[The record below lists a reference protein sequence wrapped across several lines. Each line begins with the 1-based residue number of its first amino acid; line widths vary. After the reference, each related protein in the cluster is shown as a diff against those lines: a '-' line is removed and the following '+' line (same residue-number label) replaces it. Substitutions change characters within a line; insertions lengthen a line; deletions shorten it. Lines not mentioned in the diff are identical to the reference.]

1 MKFCAVILA
10 AGDGSRLNVNTPKP
24 LVKINNKSIIEYIV
38 DAFSKIQNIQIII
51 VVKKN
56 SPIINLL
63 GDKCR
68 FVFQK
73 SPRGTGHA
81 VKCALDYI
89 KQCDHTF
96 ISVGD
101 SPLISYKTLKKMTDN
116 HFLNDIDCSFLTA
129 NFPPSYPYASII
141 RNKNLEITKC
151 VEQQD
156 ANDKEKEVLERL
168 SSHYLIKSE
177 IIIDYIHSIKPNIN
191 TNEEYFTDIINI
203 LVKENK
209 KIEGYKVSNYKELI
223 GINTPLDL
231 KEIENIIDG

>member
-10 AGDGSRLNVNTPKP
+10 AGDGSRLKANTPKP

-38 DAFSKIQNIQIII
+38 DTFLKFENIQIIV

-56 SPIINLL
+56 SPIIDLL
-63 GDKCR
+63 GDKCE
-68 FVFQK
+68 FVFQEN
-73 SPRGTGHA
+73 PRGTGHA

-89 KQCDHTF
+89 KQYDYTF

-116 HFLNDIDCSFLTA
+116 HLLNNIDCSFLTA
-129 NFPPSYPYASII
+129 NFPQSYPYASII
-141 RNKNLEITKC
+141 RDENMKVAKC

-156 ANDKEKEVLERL
+156 ANDDEKKVLERM
-168 SSHYLIKSE
+168 SSHYLIKSKA
-177 IIIDYIHSIKPNIN
+177 ITNHIHLIKPNIN

-203 LVKENK
+203 LIEQNK
-209 KIEGYKVSNYKELI
+209 KIEGYETSNYKELI

-231 KEIENIIDG
+231 KEIENIING

>member
-10 AGDGSRLNVNTPKP
+10 AGDGSRLKVTTPKP

-38 DAFSKIQNIQIII
+38 DTFLKFQNIQIIV

-63 GDKCR
+63 GGKCK
-68 FVFQK
+68 FVFQDK
-73 SPRGTGHA
+73 PKGTGHA

-89 KQCDHTF
+89 KQYDHTF
-96 ISVGD
+96 ISVSD
-101 SPLISYKTLKKMTDN
+101 SPLISYQTLKNMTNN
-116 HFLNDIDCSFLTA
+116 HLLNNIDCSFLTSK
-129 NFPPSYPYASII
+129 FPQSYPYASII
-141 RNKNLEITKC
+141 RDKNMKITKC

-168 SSHYLIKSE
+168 SSHYLIKSKA
-177 IIIDYIHSIKPNIN
+177 IIDHIHSIKSNIN

-203 LVKENK
+203 LIRENR
-209 KIEGYKVSNYKELI
+209 KIEGYKISNYKELI

-231 KEIENIIDG
+231 KEIKNIING